1 MTTKYLARVM
11 QLVGLL
17 AVATAIALGGGIA
30 QVTAAAE
37 PADVQMCHVTGNGSF
52 HLISVD
58 GHAEPAHRAHGDGR
72 PGESVPGDTTL
83 VFDAE
88 CKQVLRQVGPPLLA
102 CPCWNTYTQT
112 SLVSLLTSVQGTP
125 SCAKSGFYVSLTPD
139 HGVTTSLY
147 VSTSGICVL
156 RRNGQD
162 VFLGL
167 TAADVNTCM
176 AEATALLP
184 SISWCP
190 Q

>member
-11 QLVGLL
+11 QLVGPL

-37 PADVQMCHVTGNGSF
+37 QADVQMCHVTGNGSF
-52 HLISVD
+52 HMISVD

-88 CKQVLRQVGPPLLA
+88 CKQVLRPVAPSLLA
-102 CPCWNTYTQT
+102 CRCWNTYTQT
-112 SLVSLLTSVQGTP
+112 SLVSLLTAVQGTP
-125 SCAKSGFYVSLTPD
+125 SCARSALYVSLTPD
-139 HGVTTSLY
+139 QGVTSLY
-147 VSTSGICVL
+147 VSTSGFCIL
-156 RRNGQD
+156 RRNGQNV
-162 VFLGL
+162 VFGL
-167 TAADVNTCM
+167 TAADANICM